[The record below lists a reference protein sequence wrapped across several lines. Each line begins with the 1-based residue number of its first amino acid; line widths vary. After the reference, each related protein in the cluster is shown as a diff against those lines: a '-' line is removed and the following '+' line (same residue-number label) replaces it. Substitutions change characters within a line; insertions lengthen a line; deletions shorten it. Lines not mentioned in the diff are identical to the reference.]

1 MTGSAVWKQRVGRV
15 LVFRRKLRWWLA
27 FIVGTFTL
35 SFTGDLEAAK
45 RVLDKLFEGAADNS
59 EQVS

>member
-1 MTGSAVWKQRVGRV
+1 M
-15 LVFRRKLRWWLA
+15 VFRRKLRWWLA